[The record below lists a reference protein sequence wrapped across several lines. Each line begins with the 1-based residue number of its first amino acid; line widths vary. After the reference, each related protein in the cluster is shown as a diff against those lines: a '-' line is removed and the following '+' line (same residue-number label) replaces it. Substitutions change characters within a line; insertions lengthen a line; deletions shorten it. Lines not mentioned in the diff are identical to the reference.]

1 MPVVLY
7 SDLGD
12 NTGWGNKLR
21 GLYFAKI
28 VSIALDATL
37 LVDFPLLGE
46 AYRIEPLWEPTCID
60 EFEKN
65 IISAKLLRP
74 ANRRECRHQLKQ
86 ALDLGCL
93 EKNILLCEGNHLTEL
108 ILCNQSAFRRVSAVL
123 GDDYS
128 QWPEKT
134 LKLLR
139 LQPKKE
145 FFRSHNAS
153 SERIIV
159 QYRTFADA
167 GSSELGYM
175 SSFADLVFK
184 FLSHRDI
191 KRIEVATD
199 CTHATSELVR
209 LFESKGIAAAS
220 LCKNVSHTGSAVF
233 PAQLLLEDSTRNLIA
248 QFVGRAI
255 VNRDIEVGIMAY
267 LTKRR
272 KEVVSINHLES
283 NREAIYLWER
293 MRTCDICISN
303 FTTFAKTAFAT
314 AEKSSIFLR
323 TSYSRNSLHKVF
335 GFVDW

>member
-28 VSIALDATL
+28 VSIALDTTL
-37 LVDFPLLGE
+37 LVDFPLLRE
-46 AYRIEPLWEPTCID
+46 AYHVDSVGPTCID

-65 IISAKLLRP
+65 ILSGKLLRP
-74 ANRRECRHQLKQ
+74 ANRRECRRQLKQ

-108 ILCNQSAFRRVSAVL
+108 ILCNQSAFRRVSTVL

-128 QWPEKT
+128 QWPLHA
-134 LKLLR
+134 LKRLR

-145 FFRSHNAS
+145 FFGAHSAS
-153 SERIIV
+153 SSRILV

-167 GSSELGYM
+167 GYSELGHM
-175 SSFADLVFK
+175 SNFVDVVLE
-184 FLSHRDI
+184 FLGHRDI
-191 KRIEVATD
+191 KMIEVATD
-199 CTHATSELVR
+199 CNQATSELAR
-209 LFESKGIAAAS
+209 LFQSKGISAIS
-220 LCKNVSHTGSAVF
+220 LCKNISHTGSAVF
-233 PAQLLLEDSTRNLIA
+233 PEELLCEDSTRNLIA

-255 VNRDIEVGIMAY
+255 IDRDIELGIMAY

-272 KEVVSINHLES
+272 KEVASSKHLEC
-283 NREAIYLWER
+283 NRETICLWER

-314 AEKSSIFLR
+314 AERSSAFFRINHA
-323 TSYSRNSLHKVF
+323 RNSLHKVF
-335 GFVDW
+335 GFEDW